1 MIFHPTQ
8 SRLHGFAD
16 GELIKKVRVK
26 TAAHLERCSKCRN
39 TVGWLR
45 RLSRE
50 ANALPLPTPP
60 PELRERILESLR
72 RGDRVILPVAD
83 PPRPAWPGRRVAAG
97 FSAIVVVAIGA
108 SLLRAPELASEASEL
123 RFSPEHPRR
132 GDEITIEYHSTGM
145 FAAEDSLMLR
155 AVYRTAANGS
165 TWHEDLPV
173 LRVATLTGQG
183 DHLYTATLRLPE
195 DVVYALFAVEDDRG
209 SRVDS
214 RGRATWELLVYDDD
228 KPDLDALMQKT
239 YDLQQRHWEFALETA
254 QQATELY
261 SNHAVAWFAL
271 SSLQQLLYGNAGLPL
286 ELESPHRVRF
296 AQLEGV
302 LAQNN
307 ALSGADLGAMYGYA
321 VILGDDVAADRWR
334 QRLLREAPEHDLA
347 FEVGLAEVRKAA
359 STDPPSTTLAK
370 LERLWATAHSHHR
383 RPLASY
389 AVEVALE
396 SGDPAAMARWLDR
409 YAEFQPSDLGVAL
422 TTLALNP
429 TGRELGISRLRF
441 LLGRLESSDDS
452 ERALFHTRQD
462 QRRNDRRR
470 RQALAGTL
478 GMALFEGGN
487 VSAGLEYLD
496 AAVGD
501 GWNVELFSQAAEI
514 KQKLGET
521 ASAFELW
528 ARVAVDPW
536 TSESAA
542 DSLSAMAGEAIGH
555 DRWSRML
562 GSARD
567 MMAEWFVEAAAD
579 ISYVPVHAQ
588 LAGSDGSLHT
598 IGEIMDGR
606 ISVFA
611 FWSRKSYWAVRD
623 LETLEKV
630 AGLVEELGGRVITV
644 VDEPW
649 SDGLE
654 QFLQTR
660 HLSFPAYHD
669 AGSEA
674 RSAFGVWAT
683 PTYFVADGSGRIWF
697 ANGEVGELPNQVAA
711 LRHIKGAGAT
721 PPPIVA
727 EGDAP
732 PPPTTN

>member
-60 PELRERILESLR
+60 PELRDRILESLR

-97 FSAIVVVAIGA
+97 FSAIVAVAIGA
-108 SLLRAPELASEASEL
+108 SLIRAPELASEASEL
-123 RFSPEHPRR
+123 RFYPEHPQQ
-132 GDEITIEYHSTGM
+132 GDEIAIEYHGTSM
-145 FAAEDSLMLR
+145 FAGEDSLMLR
-155 AVYRTAANGS
+155 AVYRTAADGS

-173 LRVATLTGQG
+173 LMVATLTGQE
-183 DHLYTATLRLPE
+183 DRVYTATLRLPE

-214 RGRATWELLVYDDD
+214 RGRALWELLVYDDD
-228 KPDLDALMQKT
+228 KPDRDALMQKT
-239 YDLQQRHWEFALETA
+239 YDLQRRNWELALETA

-261 SNHAVAWFAL
+261 SNHVATWFAL
-271 SSLQQLLYGNAGLPL
+271 SSLQQLLSGNAGLPR
-286 ELESPHRVRF
+286 ELESRHRARF
-296 AQLEGV
+296 AQLERA
-302 LAQNN
+302 LAQNP
-307 ALSGADLGAMYGYA
+307 ALSGADLGGMYGYA
-321 VILGDDVAADRWR
+321 VMLGNDVAAERWR
-334 QRLLREAPEHDLA
+334 ERLLREAPEHDLA
-347 FEVGLAEVRKAA
+347 LAVSLSEVQKAA

-370 LERLWATAHSHHR
+370 LEGLWATAQSHHR
-383 RPLASY
+383 RPLSSY
-389 AVEVALE
+389 AFDIAVQSGTSEV
-396 SGDPAAMARWLDR
+396 MAVWLDR
-409 YAEFQPSDLGVAL
+409 YARVQPRDMV
-422 TTLALNP
+422 LAATELASVP
-429 TGRELGISRLRF
+429 VGRELGISRLRF
-441 LLGRLESSDDS
+441 LLGRLESPDDS
-452 ERALFHTRQD
+452 ERALFHTKED
-462 QRRNDRRR
+462 QQRNARRR
-470 RQALAGTL
+470 RQALAGTI
-478 GMALFEGGN
+478 GMALLEGGN

-536 TSESAA
+536 TSKSAA
-542 DSLSAMAGEAIGH
+542 DSLSSVASEAVGH
-555 DRWSRML
+555 DSWSRML
-562 GSARD
+562 RSARD
-567 MMAEWFVEAAAD
+567 MMAEWFVEAASD
-579 ISYVPVHAQ
+579 LRFVPAHAE
-588 LAGSDGSLHT
+588 LVGSDGSLHT
-598 IGEIMDGR
+598 IGDIMDGR

-660 HLSFPAYHD
+660 HLSFPTYHD

-711 LRHIKGAGAT
+711 LRHIEGMGAT
-721 PPPIVA
+721 APPIVA
-727 EGDAP
+727 ETDA
-732 PPPTTN
+732 PPTTN

>member
-1 MIFHPTQ
+1 MILHPTQ
-8 SRLHGFAD
+8 SRLNGFAD
-16 GELIKKVRVK
+16 GELSKRLRVK

-83 PPRPAWPGRRVAAG
+83 PPRPTWPSRRVAAG
-97 FSAIVVVAIGA
+97 FSAIVAVAIGA
-108 SLLRAPELASEASEL
+108 SLIRAPELASEASEL
-123 RFSPEHPRR
+123 RFYPEHPQQ
-132 GDEITIEYHSTGM
+132 GDEIAIEYHGTSM
-145 FAAEDSLMLR
+145 FAGEDSLMLR
-155 AVYRTAANGS
+155 AVYRTADDGS

-173 LRVATLTGQG
+173 LRVATLTEQG
-183 DHLYTATLRLPE
+183 EGVYTATLWLPE

-214 RGRATWELLVYDDD
+214 RGRALWELLVYDDD
-228 KPDLDALMQKT
+228 KPDRDALMQKT
-239 YDLQQRHWEFALETA
+239 YDLQRRNWELALETA

-261 SNHAVAWFAL
+261 SNHPVPWFTL
-271 SSLQQLLYGNAGLPL
+271 SSLQQLLYGSAGLPR
-286 ELESPHRVRF
+286 ELLSPHRARF
-296 AQLEGV
+296 AQLERV
-302 LAQNN
+302 LAQNHT
-307 ALSGADLGAMYGYA
+307 LSGADLGGMYGYA
-321 VILGDDVAADRWR
+321 VTLGDDVAAARWR
-334 QRLLREAPEHDLA
+334 ERLLREAPEHDLA
-347 FEVGLAEVRKAA
+347 LTVSVSEVRKAA

-370 LERLWATAHSHHR
+370 LEGLWPTHPSHHR

-389 AVEVALE
+389 AFDVALE
-396 SGDPAAMARWLDR
+396 SGDPGATARWLDR
-409 YAEFQPSDLGVAL
+409 YAEFQPSDLDAAL
-422 TTLALNP
+422 TRLALNP
-429 TGRELGISRLRF
+429 TVRELGVSRLRLF
-441 LLGRLESSDDS
+441 LGRLESSDDS
-452 ERALFHTRQD
+452 ERALFHTKEE

-470 RQALAGTL
+470 RQVLAGTI
-478 GMALFEGGN
+478 GVALFEGSN

-528 ARVAVDPW
+528 AQVAVDPW
-536 TSESAA
+536 TSQSAA
-542 DSLSAMAGEAIGH
+542 DSLSTVASEAVGP

-562 GSARD
+562 RSARD
-567 MMAEWFVEAAAD
+567 MMAGWFVEAASD
-579 ISYVPVHAQ
+579 LSFVPAHAQ

-606 ISVFA
+606 VSVFA
-611 FWSRKSYWAVRD
+611 FWSRKSYWAVED
-623 LETLEKV
+623 LETLEQV

-644 VDEPW
+644 VDEAW
-649 SDGLE
+649 SDGLQ

-660 HLSFPAYHD
+660 HLSFPTYYD

-674 RSAFGVWAT
+674 GSAFGVWAT

-711 LRHIKGAGAT
+711 LRHIEGMGAT
-721 PPPIVA
+721 APPIVA
-727 EGDAP
+727 EADAP

>member
-1 MIFHPTQ
+1 MIFHPAQ

-16 GELIKKVRVK
+16 GELSKKVRVK
-26 TAAHLERCSKCRN
+26 TAAHLEWCSECRN

-50 ANALPLPTPP
+50 ANALPLPSPP
-60 PELRERILESLR
+60 ADLRDRILESLR
-72 RGDRVILPVAD
+72 RGEHVILPVAD

-108 SLLRAPELASEASEL
+108 SLIRAPELASEASEL

-214 RGRATWELLVYDDD
+214 RGRALWELLVYDDD
-228 KPDLDALMQKT
+228 QPDLDALMQRT
-239 YDLQQRHWEFALETA
+239 YDLQRRNWELAVETA
-254 QQATELY
+254 QQAAELY
-261 SNHAVAWFAL
+261 SSHAVAWFAL
-271 SSLQQLLYGNAGLPL
+271 SSLQQLLYGDAGLPRKL
-286 ELESPHRVRF
+286 EAQHRARF
-296 AQLEGV
+296 AQLERV
-302 LAQNN
+302 LAQNH

-321 VILGDDVAADRWR
+321 VTLGDDVAADRWR
-334 QRLLREAPEHDLA
+334 ERLLREAPQHDLA
-347 FEVGLAEVRKAA
+347 VDIGLSEIQEEAQN
-359 STDPPSTTLAK
+359 DPPATTLAK
-370 LERLWATAHSHHR
+370 VEQLWATAQSDHG
-383 RPLASY
+383 PLSFY
-389 AVEVALE
+389 GFDIAVQ
-396 SGDPAAMARWLDR
+396 SGDSDAMATWLDR
-409 YAEFQPSDLGVAL
+409 YARVQPRDVVLAATAL
-422 TTLALNP
+422 ASVP
-429 TGRELGISRLRF
+429 AGRELGVSQLRI
-441 LLGRLESSDDS
+441 LLGSLDSSDDT
-452 ERALFHTRQD
+452 ERALFHTKQD
-462 QRRNDRRR
+462 QRRSNQLR
-470 RQALAGTL
+470 RQMLAGTI
-478 GMALFEGGN
+478 GIALFEDGN
-487 VSAGLEYLD
+487 VSAGREYLK

-536 TSESAA
+536 TSKSTA
-542 DSLSAMAGEAIGH
+542 DSLSSVASEAVGH
-555 DRWSRML
+555 DSWSRML
-562 GSARD
+562 RSARD
-567 MMAEWFVEAAAD
+567 MMVRWFVEAASD
-579 ISYVPVHAQ
+579 FSFVPAHAE
-588 LAGSDGSLHT
+588 LVGSNGSRRT
-598 IGEIMDGR
+598 IGEIMDGQ

-611 FWSRKSYWAVRD
+611 FWSRKSYWAVRE
-623 LETLEKV
+623 LETLKQV

-711 LRHIKGAGAT
+711 LRHIEWTGAT
-721 PPPIVA
+721 VPPIVA
-727 EGDAP
+727 ETDVP
-732 PPPTTN
+732 PAPTTN